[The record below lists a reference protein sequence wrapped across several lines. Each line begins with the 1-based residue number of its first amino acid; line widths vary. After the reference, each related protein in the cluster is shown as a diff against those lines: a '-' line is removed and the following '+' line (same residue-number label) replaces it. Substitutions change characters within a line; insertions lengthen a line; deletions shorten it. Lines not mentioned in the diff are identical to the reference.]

1 VVYRFVDAAVVRAAT
16 RPPDAEVPSWPDLT
30 GTTNE
35 HVAQWRSWLRQVW
48 ASNEFADVVEVASP
62 ALARRVR
69 QVCDGGQLPERAVRR
84 AVMSVIRY
92 QQRLASRATP
102 FGLFAGVATVRLGS
116 PPAARFGVEH
126 HVVARV
132 NSEWLGE
139 VITHLEAC
147 RELRHRLLVVGNNLA
162 FVRDDQL
169 VVGCQQ
175 QPSGKEP
182 AEVAIAYTKAVHL
195 ALQAAQTP
203 VRLAGVADALATEF
217 PDRSESV
224 IDRMLARLVAQGFLI
239 TSLRPPMTAT
249 DPLSHVLAALNAAEA
264 DAIPE
269 VAGLL
274 GELRGVNTDLA
285 QHNKAT
291 RPQQRDLRT
300 TASRKMAT
308 IAPSERPVAVDLRL
322 AGGVVL
328 PHAVARE
335 AEAAAA
341 ALVRL
346 TPHPFGSPAWQDYH
360 RRFVERHGIGAL
372 VTVDDLLNA
381 DSGLGFPA
389 GYRDS
394 RINPLARPGLSER
407 DVTLLA
413 WAQIAAMQQ
422 NTEIVLDD
430 TMIADLPGVDAATPT
445 RVQPHTDLR
454 CRVHAT
460 SLDALDRGEFELAVT
475 GVSRAAG
482 TTTGRFLDLF
492 NTDDR
497 ERLINTYAE
506 LPTVTE
512 GALQAQV
519 SCPGV
524 YQRTENVTRTLAVLP
539 HLLPIAEHCPHD
551 DSKDGTVSLA
561 DLAVSADAEWLYLI
575 SLSRRQAVEPRVFS
589 AVEFINHAHPIL
601 RFLCEISTA
610 HVAACAPFSWGA
622 AGRLPFLPRVRYRRS
637 ILSPAMWTLAS
648 RDLPSAAAP
657 WQVWADSL
665 SAWRHQFRVPARVY
679 LGDTD
684 RRIQLDLDE
693 PAYLNVLRAELDHF
707 GKTTVREAP
716 DATALGWIDGRAHD
730 FAIPLAATARPAAP
744 ARTWSTRTIGR
755 EHGHLPGSGDWMFV
769 KLYGHPD
776 RQTAIL
782 TGHLSTLLSTWDTPP
797 EWWFLRYHDPERHL
811 RLRFR
816 LRGGADFGSA
826 AARVTEWTAELRRLG
841 LISHVQ
847 WDTYYPETG
856 RFGDGKAMAA
866 AEAVFAT
873 DSAAAIAQL
882 QASTRGDGPHQRAII
897 AASMVDL
904 AISVTGDTD
913 AGMRWLIDHLRTP
926 STPAVARP
934 MYKQAIRLTNP
945 NDGWSAL
952 RAIPGGEDIA
962 DFWTRRRATL
972 ATYRAALETAGEI
985 TPDSVLSDLLHLHH
999 VRLAGVHPNNERAC
1013 RRLARA
1019 AALSWI
1025 TRTRGAS

>member
-1 VVYRFVDAAVVRAAT
+1 VYRFVDAAVVRAAAH
-16 RPPDAEVPSWPDLT
+16 PPDADVHSWPDLT
-30 GTTNE
+30 GTTDE
-35 HVAQWRSWLRQVW
+35 HVARWRSWLREVW
-48 ASNEFADVVEVASP
+48 ASREFAEAVEVASP
-62 ALARRVR
+62 ALAHRVR
-69 QVCDGGQLPERAVRR
+69 QMCDTGQLPERAVRR
-84 AVMSVIRY
+84 AVLSVIRY

-102 FGLFAGVATVRLGS
+102 FGLFAGVAPVRFGS
-116 PPAARFGVEH
+116 PSEARFGPENH
-126 HVVARV
+126 AVARV
-132 NSEWLGE
+132 DAEWLGE
-139 VITHLEAC
+139 VITRLEAC
-147 RELRHRLLVVGNNLA
+147 QELRHRLSVVGNDLA
-162 FVRDDQL
+162 FVRDEQL

-175 QPSGKEP
+175 QPTGKEP
-182 AEVAIAYTKAVHL
+182 AEVAIAHTKAVHL

-203 VRLAGVADALATEF
+203 VCLADVADTLATEF

-224 IDRMLARLVAQGFLI
+224 IDRMLASLVTQGFLI
-239 TSLRPPMTAT
+239 TSLRPSMTAT
-249 DPLSHVLAALNAAEA
+249 DPLSHVLAALNTAEA

-274 GELRGVNTDLA
+274 GELRGINTDLG
-285 QHNKAT
+285 QHKAT
-291 RPQQRDLRT
+291 PAQQRGLRT
-300 TASRKMAT
+300 IASRKMAT
-308 IAPSERPVAVDLRL
+308 IVPSERPVAVDLRL

-335 AEAAAA
+335 AEATAA

-346 TPHPFGSPAWQDYH
+346 TPHPFGLPAWQDYH
-360 RRFVERHGIGAL
+360 RRFVERYGIGAL
-372 VTVDDLLNA
+372 VPVDDLLNA

-413 WAQIAAMQQ
+413 WAQTAAMRQ

-430 TMIADLPGVDAATPT
+430 TMIADLLGVDAATPT

-454 CRVHAT
+454 CRVHAA

-492 NTDDR
+492 NADDR
-497 ERLINTYAE
+497 ERLINAYAE

-519 SCPGV
+519 ACPGI
-524 YQRTENVTRTLAVLP
+524 YQQTENVTRTPAVLP
-539 HLLPIAEHCPHD
+539 YLLSIAEHRAHD
-551 DSKDGTVSLA
+551 DSRDGTVSLA
-561 DLAVSADAEWLYLI
+561 DLAVSADGERLYLI
-575 SLSRRQAVEPRVFS
+575 SLSRRRAVEPRVFS
-589 AVEFINHAHPIL
+589 AVEFINHAHPVL

-610 HVAACAPFSWGA
+610 PVAACALFSWGA
-622 AGRLPFLPRVRYRRS
+622 AGRLPFLPRIRYRRS

-665 SAWRHQFRVPARVY
+665 SVWRLQFRVPARIY

-693 PAYLNVLRAELDHF
+693 PAHMSVLRAELDHF

-730 FAIPLAATARPAAP
+730 IVIPLAATARPVAP
-744 ARTWSTRTIGR
+744 ARTWSPHTISR
-755 EHGHLPGSGDWMFV
+755 EHGYLPGSGDWLFV

-782 TGHLSTLLSTWDTPP
+782 TSHLPTLLSTWDTPP

-816 LRGGADFGSA
+816 LRGTADFGPA

-841 LISHVQ
+841 LIRHVQ

-856 RFGDGKAMAA
+856 RFGEGRTMAA
-866 AEAVFAT
+866 AEAVFAA

-926 STPAVARP
+926 KTPTIARP
-934 MYKQAIRLTNP
+934 TYQQAIQLANP
-945 NDGWSAL
+945 NDGWNTL

-962 DFWTRRRATL
+962 TSWTRRRATL
-972 ATYRAALETAGEI
+972 ATYRRALKAAGEI
-985 TPDSVLSDLLHLHH
+985 APDSVLSDLLHLHH
-999 VRLAGVHPNNERAC
+999 VRLAGVDPDNERAC

-1019 AALSWI
+1019 AALSWV